1 MLPRFS
7 DLKLTKLYETDP
19 ITVDLNQLNNESDI
33 SIVVP
38 YQEIKRFRDMCVV
51 LFWQAEYN
59 TVTMNSNDVW
69 FGNVNKQLA
78 QANQDIVFRYDP
90 QIHNWRLT
98 YWHKPC
104 KLNTCE
110 F

>member
-7 DLKLTKLYETDP
+7 DLKLTKWHETVP
-19 ITVDLNQLNNESDI
+19 ITVDLNQFNNEADI
-33 SIVVP
+33 SVVIP

-69 FGNVNKQLA
+69 FGNVNKQIT

-98 YWHKPC
+98 Y
-104 KLNTCE
+104 
-110 F
+110 